1 MNRGVRHGAIFNSD
15 HHCIRFLE
23 LLEAAV
29 ERFGIRLVAYVLM
42 GNHYH
47 LLLESVRGNLS
58 AAMKMISQEYT
69 QFVNQSPGWE
79 GPVFRGRFKS
89 KLVIDDGHWHHLPM
103 YMHLNPV
110 RARMVTH
117 ASQYT
122 WSSQTA
128 YSGETI
134 PPAWLDTGDVMD
146 GYGGPAGY
154 NELLEEVVQ
163 GRQPAPE
170 EFSQVLFERTGRAQ
184 NFKFQP
190 VKPEAFRTPTAAI
203 DEVAELVGVSVREL
217 KQPVRGRGGNPAR
230 ALALWWLVFGA
241 ELGSGA
247 AGRHLGMSPNAAS
260 KTLAKWKQ
268 QGPGFK
274 SEQLWIW
281 RQELENR
288 KKEQ

>member
-1 MNRGVRHGAIFNSD
+1 MPRAKRDDFPGARHHVMNRGVRHGAIFYSD

-128 YSGETI
+128 YSGETN
-134 PPAWLDTGDVMD
+134 PPAWLDTGDLMD
-146 GYGGPAGY
+146 GYGGPAEY

-170 EFSQVLFERTGRAQ
+170 EFSQRARRS
-184 NFKFQP
+184 
-190 VKPEAFRTPTAAI
+190 VCEGI
-203 DEVAELVGVSVREL
+203 DT
-217 KQPVRGRGGNPAR
+217 AR
-230 ALALWWLVFGA
+230 AGQRRQSRAVPGSLV
-241 ELGSGA
+241 
-247 AGRHLGMSPNAAS
+247 AGFWS
-260 KTLAKWKQ
+260 
-268 QGPGFK
+268 
-274 SEQLWIW
+274 
-281 RQELENR
+281 
-288 KKEQ
+288 